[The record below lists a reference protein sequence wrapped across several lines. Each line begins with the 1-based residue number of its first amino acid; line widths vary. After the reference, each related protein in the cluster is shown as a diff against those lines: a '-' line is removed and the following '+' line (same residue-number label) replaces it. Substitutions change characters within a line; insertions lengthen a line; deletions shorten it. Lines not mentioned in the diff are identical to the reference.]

1 MSHGTDHQHDPQP
14 GAPSPQQR
22 PLPKPPPY
30 PAPYPQPRYG
40 EPGYGHRPYEQR
52 PYERP
57 SQGIPPYG
65 PTPQPVW
72 PAPPPVNRRSDANP
86 DANHRGLWLPVTA
99 IALMAGLLASG
110 GTAAAI
116 ELLDEDS
123 SASSIVASATD
134 ESNEPAPQGPVD
146 NTVGTPDWIAVA
158 EALQDSVVAIGAR
171 SQFGGGEGSGVVIDD
186 EGHIVTNHHVVAG
199 ALDGGE
205 VTVTLADG
213 TVVDAE
219 IVGTDPSTDLAVLI
233 VANTNGLEPITIGDS
248 DAVVVGQPVMAAGN
262 PLGLSDTI
270 TTGIVS
276 ATDRPVTTQR
286 QGGPAS
292 TAGQPVVT
300 NAIQTDAAINPGN
313 SGGALVDATG
323 ALIGINSS
331 IASLGGPG
339 GQAGSIGLGFAI
351 PVNVAEAVAEQLISE
366 GAASQTFLGVSLAT
380 GVVQDGDVGRQAAVV
395 GEIVPGT
402 PAEESG
408 LQPEDAVIAVE
419 DEPVSGAESLTAQV
433 RERRPGDQLTLEV
446 LRDGERLDVEVTLG
460 ERPQQ

>member
-1 MSHGTDHQHDPQP
+1 MAA
-14 GAPSPQQR
+14 GA
-22 PLPKPPPY
+22 LV
-30 PAPYPQPRYG
+30 A
-40 EPGYGHRPYEQR
+40 
-52 PYERP
+52 
-57 SQGIPPYG
+57 
-65 PTPQPVW
+65 
-72 PAPPPVNRRSDANP
+72 A
-86 DANHRGLWLPVTA
+86 
-99 IALMAGLLASG
+99 LLASG
-110 GTAAAI
+110 GTAATI
-116 ELLDEDS
+116 ELLDDDS
-123 SASSIVASATD
+123 SASSLVASAGD
-134 ESNEPAPQGPVD
+134 EGAEPAPSGPVD
-146 NTVGTPDWIAVA
+146 DTVGTPDWIAVA
-158 EALQDSVVAIGAR
+158 AAVQDSVVAIGAR
-171 SQFGGGEGSGVVIDD
+171 SQFGGGEGSGVVIDA
-186 EGHIVTNHHVVAG
+186 EGHILTNHHVVAG

-205 VTVTLADG
+205 VSISLADG

-219 IVGTDPSTDLAVLI
+219 IVGTDPSTDLAVLK
-233 VANTNGLEPITIGDS
+233 VDNSGGLEPITIGDS

-262 PLGLSDTI
+262 PLGLSDTV

-276 ATDRPVTTQR
+276 ATDRPVTTQG

-351 PVNVAEAVAEQLISE
+351 PVNVAQAVAGQLISD
-366 GAASQTFLGVSLAT
+366 GTASQTFLGVTLAS
-380 GVVQDGDVGRQAAVV
+380 GVVEDGDVGRQAAMV

-408 LQPEDAVIAVE
+408 LRAGDAVVGVG

-433 RERRPGDQLTLEV
+433 RERRPGDEVALEV
-446 LRDGERLDVEVTLG
+446 IRDGERLDVDVTLG